1 MSAPTSPPQPTVED
15 TTEVGTGTIYGTLA
29 RLYEEPSE
37 ELFAALDSGS
47 LFADLRR
54 LTQKTDLE
62 VTVPSV
68 ETDDEYTL
76 LCARFND
83 LFVVGYPDPV
93 IPRYES
99 EHVETEWEQVNLDLT
114 RVYDYFDVEIDQEE
128 REHHDY
134 LVIEL
139 EFAGYLSRLAATGDP
154 AAKRAR
160 ADFIER
166 HLLPFVEG
174 LEASIAGEQNTGI
187 YRDIVDFTADFVRAD
202 LGHLRQELEDPTE

>member
-1 MSAPTSPPQPTVED
+1 MSVPTSTPQPTVED
-15 TTEVGTGTIYGTLA
+15 TTEVATGTIYGTLA

-37 ELFAALDSGS
+37 ELYGALDSGS
-47 LFADLRR
+47 LFTELRR
-54 LTQKTDLE
+54 LTQKTDLK
-62 VTVPSV
+62 VTVPAV
-68 ETDDEYTL
+68 ETNDEFTL

-93 IPRYES
+93 VPRYES
-99 EHVETEWEQVNLDLT
+99 DHVDTDWEQINLDLT
-114 RVYDYFDVEIDQEE
+114 RLYDYFDVEINQDQ
-128 REHHDY
+128 REHHDF

-139 EFAGYLSRLAATGDP
+139 EFAGYLSRLAASGDP

-174 LEASIAGEQNTGI
+174 VEASIADEKNTGI
-187 YRDIVDFTADFVRAD
+187 YRDVVDLTADFVRGD
-202 LGHLRQELEDPTE
+202 LEQLRRKLEEPSE